1 MMECSVVTMLP
12 TGNIVMLPV
21 GWACGL
27 VRREHQ
33 LTLLSSVTLLI
44 DFQTHEEEMDVNV
57 LFFCQAT
64 LFYDEY

>member
-1 MMECSVVTMLP
+1 
-12 TGNIVMLPV
+12 MLPV

-27 VRREHQ
+27 VGHEHQ

-44 DFQTHEEEMDVNV
+44 DFQTHEEETDATI

-64 LFYDEY
+64 MFYDDY